1 MQEATWLDDARS
13 QLKNSISSEREDL
26 LQKLMDEYS
35 NRSDES
41 CSAVLEIRGR
51 LLEYCDILEQKET
64 EKVDACK
71 PSSVEEM
78 LMYQEDFLKVHW
90 KPGENRL
97 AVLRRIIR
105 EREEALQVPREMTT
119 PGAIATA
126 LRMTDVLISDQN
138 KYNPETL
145 KDLLQQRQWLV
156 KSLHELA
163 VGEAIKAIKV
173 SPGE

>member
-1 MQEATWLDDARS
+1 MEAA
-13 QLKNSISSEREDL
+13 
-26 LQKLMDEYS
+26 LQS
-35 NRSDES
+35 
-41 CSAVLEIRGR
+41 
-51 LLEYCDILEQKET
+51 
-64 EKVDACK
+64 VD
-71 PSSVEEM
+71 
-78 LMYQEDFLKVHW
+78 DFLKTLW
-90 KPGENRL
+90 KPCEGRVD
-97 AVLRRIIR
+97 VLRRLIR
-105 EREEALQVPREMTT
+105 ERDEALQVPREMTT

-173 SPGE
+173 SR